1 MFCILTIRTVI
12 DNVAHCKTKRVTAN
26 TQIWFDG
33 EILENINNRDKLFKT
48 FKKSRLHIDK
58 ELHKKAKY
66 NTLKLI
72 TPEKP
77 VFFDDKLLEY
87 IVKLKE
93 LWETLKS
100 LRMPKKTLISNFNAV
115 ESNSALTLDKKKL

>member
-1 MFCILTIRTVI
+1 MVE
-12 DNVAHCKTKRVTAN
+12 AN

-33 EILENINNRDKLFKT
+33 EILENTNTRDKLFKR
-48 FKKSRLHIDK
+48 FKKSRLHTDK
-58 ELHKKAKY
+58 ELYKKAKY

-77 VFFDDKLLEY
+77 VFFDDKLSEY
-87 IVKLKE
+87 VVKLKE

-100 LRMPKKTLISNFNAV
+100 LEMPKKTLISNFNAV
-115 ESNSALTLDKKKL
+115 ESNNALTLDKKKL